1 MALKLRR
8 DEVRWARS
16 PSSLGKGRLGCSS
29 GGRPGGLFLAG
40 RKCLPLREQHFVAV
54 YSENSG
60 EVVSIA
66 DYQIGGMCW
75 CGLGT
80 RILLGGKGGSQYEG
94 LECRA

>member
-1 MALKLRR
+1 MGLEPLQ
-8 DEVRWARS
+8 
-16 PSSLGKGRLGCSS
+16 PGKGKAGMQQR
-29 GGRPGGLFLAG
+29 REARGLFLAG

-54 YSENSG
+54 YSENSR

-80 RILLGGKGGSQYEG
+80 RILLGGKGGTPYEG
-94 LECRA
+94 LACWA

>member
-1 MALKLRR
+1 M
-8 DEVRWARS
+8 
-16 PSSLGKGRLGCSS
+16 
-29 GGRPGGLFLAG
+29 
-40 RKCLPLREQHFVAV
+40 AV